1 MKSLDALVATS
12 LQEDGPLGE
21 LDIDVSEFFGE
32 PKGTTFFHYQ
42 EPDIA
47 KTYQIPEDAASL
59 VKHAPDFPEHL
70 RLTVAM
76 LAIGH
81 QSPPSEEIPVGLLYL
96 RIAQKNKKLFS
107 VLAAQFNAAFPHLMG
122 SKAALEEE
130 KKTGGD
136 EAEPNSPSA

>member
-1 MKSLDALVATS
+1 MKSLDALVQTQ
-12 LQEDGPLGE
+12 LQDDGPLGE

-32 PKGTTFFHYQ
+32 PEGTTVFHYQ

-47 KTYQIPEDAASL
+47 KTYQIPEDAGKLA
-59 VKHAPDFPEHL
+59 KHAPDFPEHL

-81 QSPPSEEIPVGLLYL
+81 QSPPSEDIPVGLLYL
-96 RIAQKNKKLFS
+96 RIAEKNKRLFS

-130 KKTGGD
+130 KKTGG
-136 EAEPNSPSA
+136 ETEEPNSSSA